1 MKDFRIVP
9 PPYEVRRRF
18 DCFAVT
24 ASKGKEDVCRVHPI
38 HRPGEDRWMEA
49 RDTAIL
55 FALAPAMLRFVG
67 HYIASA
73 PGCSIPL
80 SDEARA
86 IANAFRHAQRTL
98 ADRDVTGDLCPP
110 SGNT

>member
-24 ASKGKEDVCRVHPI
+24 AAKGKEDICRIHPI

-55 FALAPAMLRFVG
+55 LALAPAMLSLLN
-67 HYIASA
+67 HILASPRGVA
-73 PGCSIPL
+73 F
-80 SDEARA
+80 DNEAQA
-86 IANAFRHAQRTL
+86 IAKAFVHAQRTL
-98 ADRDVTGDLCPP
+98 ADKDTTGDLCPP
-110 SGNT
+110 SGER